1 MSRNHKVSKHT
12 YDILWSN
19 CTAFGCTLIIMTE
32 KTISGIDVWQ
42 KIEGKAIPGSSRVP
56 SDEISDYFGG
66 KTKGLVGL
74 DLGSGSG
81 RSTEVL
87 KKTLGCK
94 VYALDLSSRGLKNT
108 DTEVKVQATGE
119 ALPFPNNHF
128 DFVYLCG
135 VMTNIASRIPE
146 TSEINRRQVASEI
159 LRTLKP
165 GGIVAVSDF
174 SSDHSLTHYPV
185 NYERHKLIT
194 NEYGTIAVFDSKQK
208 ITFRGKTDDEVKA
221 LADSPYLVRFAHHYS
236 FKELTQLFESVGFE
250 NPKHSIE
257 LGATPSGTP
266 IENII
271 FVASKPSK

>member
-1 MSRNHKVSKHT
+1 
-12 YDILWSN
+12 
-19 CTAFGCTLIIMTE
+19 MTE

-42 KIEGKAIPGSSRVP
+42 NIEGDAIPGSTRVP
-56 SDEISDYFGG
+56 SYEISDYFGG
-66 KTKGLVGL
+66 KTEGMVGL

-87 KKTLGCK
+87 KKALGCK
-94 VYALDLSSRGLKNT
+94 VYALDLSTRGLKNT
-108 DTEVKVQATGE
+108 DTEVKVQAAGE
-119 ALPFPNNHF
+119 AIPFPDNHF

-146 TSEINRRQVASEI
+146 ISEINRRQVASEI

-194 NEYGTIAVFDSKQK
+194 NEYETIAVFEPKQK
-208 ITFRGKTDDEVKA
+208 ITFRGKTDDEIKA
-221 LADSPYLVRFAHHYS
+221 LAGSPYLVRFAHHYS
-236 FKELTQLFESVGFE
+236 PEELTRIFESVGFE
-250 NPKHSIE
+250 NPEHSIE
-257 LGATPSGTP
+257 LGGTPSGTP

>member
-1 MSRNHKVSKHT
+1 
-12 YDILWSN
+12 
-19 CTAFGCTLIIMTE
+19 MTE
-32 KTISGIDVWQ
+32 KTISGIGVWQ
-42 KIEGKAIPGSSRVP
+42 EIEGEAIPGFTRVP

-66 KTKGLVGL
+66 KTEGLVGL

-87 KKTLGCK
+87 KKALGCQ
-94 VYALDLSSRGLKNT
+94 VYALDLSSRGLENT
-108 DTEVKVQATGE
+108 DTEVKIQATGE
-119 ALPFPNNHF
+119 ALPFPDNHF

-146 TSEINRRQVASEI
+146 ISEINRLQVAAEI

-194 NEYGTIAVFDSKQK
+194 NEYGTIAVFETKQK

-221 LADSPYLVRFAHHYS
+221 LADSPYLVRFAHHYNPD
-236 FKELTQLFESVGFE
+236 ELTRIFESVGFE
-250 NPKHSIE
+250 NPKHSME
-257 LGATPSGTP
+257 LGTTANATP